1 MKTLQPQQ
9 IYYLPVG
16 NPNIAKVKKPLT
28 EAQKEKQRET
38 MRNYYLKKKS
48 DPEYIERQ
56 RLSSKTHYYKHKEE
70 VLQRMKKY
78 QQNKL
83 ELAQIEMLHSLQ
95 QERLTDLHIG
105 DISQEDYNKL
115 QQKINDKLAH
125 LHLLS

>member
-1 MKTLQPQQ
+1 MENTNE
-9 IYYLPVG
+9 III
-16 NPNIAKVKKPLT
+16 NAKVKKPLT

-38 MRNYYLKKKS
+38 MRNYYLKKKA

-70 VLQRMKKY
+70 VLQRMKRY

-83 ELAQIEMLHSLQ
+83 ELARIEALHDLQ
-95 QERLTDLHIG
+95 QERSIDLMTG
-105 DISQEDYNKL
+105 DISQKEYDKL

-125 LHLLS
+125 FHLSS